1 MNPTEGKRSPTE
13 QERRR
18 SASLMKRLQAG
29 FRTRLDEDLRGKNV
43 TTAQIR
49 FLGEVRNRP
58 GATGAQ
64 IARACFVTPQ
74 SAQAMLV
81 RAVEHGWIVRGKDP
95 ENNRL
100 LTARLTPA
108 GDRLLAYADEVFRRI
123 EAEVWAGVPLADLR
137 TLNRLLERG
146 LDKLA
151 G

>member
-1 MNPTEGKRSPTE
+1 MNFEETRRTPTE

-18 SASLMKRLQAG
+18 SAQLMKRLQAG
-29 FRTRLDEDLRGKNV
+29 FRTRLDEGLRGKKA

-49 FLGEVRNRP
+49 FLSELRHRP

-64 IARACFVTPQ
+64 IARACYVTPQ

-81 RAVEHGWIVRGKDP
+81 RAVEHGWVVRGKDP

-123 EAEVWAGVPLADLR
+123 EAEVWTGVPLAELR

-146 LDKLA
+146 LGRLA
-151 G
+151 D